1 MQQYSHYII
10 YILYNSMQQY
20 SHYIIYIL
28 YNSMQQYIIHSPS
41 TIMTRFAIA
50 AINSK
55 IKDRISKVMS
65 SRAVV
70 TAHNNVPIKL
80 QLRLKIQRNKN

>member
-1 MQQYSHYII
+1 
-10 YILYNSMQQY
+10 
-20 SHYIIYIL
+20 
-28 YNSMQQYIIHSPS
+28 MQQYIIHSPS

-65 SRAVV
+65 QGAPGQWSLLTTMCRS
-70 TAHNNVPIKL
+70 NCN
-80 QLRLKIQRNKN
+80 